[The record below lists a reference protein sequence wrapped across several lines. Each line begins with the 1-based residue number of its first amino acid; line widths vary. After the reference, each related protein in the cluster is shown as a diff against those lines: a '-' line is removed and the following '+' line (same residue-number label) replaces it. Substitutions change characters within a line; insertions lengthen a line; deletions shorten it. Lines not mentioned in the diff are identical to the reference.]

1 MNNMKTA
8 TEILSAVTDA
18 LGVSKNEI
26 NLAEMKLAN
35 GTILEAEEF
44 AKGKEVFIKTDEDK
58 VPLPEGLY
66 ELEDGKTMVIVD
78 EGIIDDI
85 KDQQP
90 EEVEEDLVDEALK
103 EDDKEEKMAY
113 ATREE
118 LAEIKTMVEE
128 VKQAVEDM
136 KKHKDEEMAKQD
148 VVIDEVKAENEELKE
163 ELSKP
168 ATAPIKHNP
177 EAKTETRSFK
187 YGLKRPQSTMD
198 RVFERI
204 SNINRK
210 NNN

>member
-113 ATREE
+113 ATR
-118 LAEIKTMVEE
+118 
-128 VKQAVEDM
+128 
-136 KKHKDEEMAKQD
+136 
-148 VVIDEVKAENEELKE
+148 
-163 ELSKP
+163 
-168 ATAPIKHNP
+168 
-177 EAKTETRSFK
+177 
-187 YGLKRPQSTMD
+187 
-198 RVFERI
+198 
-204 SNINRK
+204 
-210 NNN
+210 